1 MKIRFKKGDPR
12 AGLVAEFNTSRARE
26 FIDSGAAE
34 EVKARA
40 AEVEPETE
48 PDSKPAKKKAKKKAD

>member
-12 AGLVAEFNTSRARE
+12 AGMVAEFNTARARE

-40 AEVEPETE
+40 AAVEPEDE
-48 PDSKPAKKKAKKKAD
+48 PKPKPAKKAKKKAD